1 MSTMMKKREH
11 YKNACLFLGHNASA
25 VIWNNADDMF
35 AIEDEK
41 ESRSKGGEYVP
52 IHTILKLM
60 KYDID
65 ELNVINFLGEIDY
78 NHTIKALCGNDRE
91 IFEKFIKRVKLY
103 ELKINHHA
111 THAINGIIEAWE
123 HHKENS
129 LPKKYHILITDGTGD
144 DYESTTL
151 YTVIIDKN
159 KALADCI
166 KTLQRV
172 KRISAAD
179 LSCGI
184 LFARLVCNADTGFSP
199 LKDEYKSLGYE
210 TEITRLLDDNKLNKL
225 NRIIIK
231 LSDGFLSNKQ
241 CGLMSAIRSDIKS
254 FLPGVNDENFS
265 KKKAYYH
272 ERNKIQLEW
281 SSSRKPVTLLG
292 IKKSPS
298 EILLEKSEHQHFS
311 HGFSVKYMQEMAVKH
326 VRMPLW
332 LLRHLNGLSQYEIRV
347 ISSYIANKF
356 LETYLVKLIAN
367 EKAENLIV
375 GGGVHFNVKLN
386 NVLLNSIK
394 GDICCSPLAG
404 DIVHALTGAVI
415 LDNTLSHRSVNLLL
429 LKRDLSL
436 PYNGKYAKNIIYTDN
451 QADFIEN
458 TAHYVSKGYIVNTVK
473 NWGELGPRALMSN
486 STLCLPT
493 GELKQEINLLNG
505 RDDHMPMAPVLR
517 SENLPV
523 LFNIKEVNRITGS
536 LHGMIIALSY
546 NDNIPEEKYE
556 GVMHKMHD
564 GRTTGRP
571 LVVKSDV
578 DIEMLKKVEN
588 ETGYAALINTSF
600 NIHGY
605 STVQRMQHAYYDFD
619 YQCRKAE
626 KAGIRKPF
634 LIIGNF

>member
-1 MSTMMKKREH
+1 MNMTQKKREY

-60 KYDID
+60 RYDIN
-65 ELNVINFLGEIDY
+65 ELNIINFLGEIDY
-78 NHTIKALCGNDRE
+78 NHVIMALCGNDKMA
-91 IFEKFIKRVKLY
+91 FNKFIAKISLY
-103 ELKINHHA
+103 ELKVNHHS

-123 HHKENS
+123 HHKKNKE
-129 LPKKYHILITDGTGD
+129 PKMYHILITDGTGD
-144 DYESTTL
+144 DYEATSL
-151 YTVIIDKN
+151 YTVTIDKSKTLEN
-159 KALADCI
+159 CI
-166 KTLQRV
+166 KTLKRV

-210 TEITRLLDDNKLNKL
+210 TEITSLLDKKKINQLNG
-225 NRIIIK
+225 IISK
-231 LSDGFLSNKQ
+231 LSDRFLSNKK
-241 CGLMSAIRSDIKS
+241 CGLMSAIRNDIKS
-254 FLPGVNDENFS
+254 FLPGVYDTNFS
-265 KKKAYYH
+265 EKNVDHYERKKIKL
-272 ERNKIQLEW
+272 QW
-281 SSSRKPVTLLG
+281 SNFRYPITLLG

-298 EILLEKSEHQHFS
+298 EILSDKIAHQHFE
-311 HGFSVKYMQEMAVKH
+311 HGFSVKYMQEIAAKH
-326 VRMPLW
+326 VRMPSW
-332 LLRHLNGLSQYEIRV
+332 LLRHLNGLSKLEIRI

-356 LETYLVKLIAN
+356 LETYLIKLIN
-367 EKAENLIV
+367 TEKVENLIV

-386 NVLLNSIK
+386 NVLLNNIK

-415 LDNTLSHRSVNLLL
+415 LDKKLSKRSVDLLL
-429 LKRDLSL
+429 LKRNLSL
-436 PYNGKYAKNIIYTDN
+436 PYHGKYGKHVIHTDN
-451 QADFIEN
+451 EDDFIEK
-458 TAHYVSKGYIVNTVK
+458 AAYYISKGYIVNTVK
-473 NWGELGPRALMSN
+473 NWGELGPRALLSN

-493 GELKQEINLLNG
+493 AELKQEINLLNG

-517 SENLPV
+517 AENLSV
-523 LFNIKEVNRITGS
+523 LFNIKEINRVVGS

-546 NDNIPEEKYE
+546 NDNISEEKYA
-556 GVMHKMHD
+556 GIMHRMHD
-564 GRTTGRP
+564 GKITGRP
-571 LVVKSDV
+571 LIAKSKVDV
-578 DIEMLKKVEN
+578 EMLQKIEN
-588 ETGYAALINTSF
+588 KTGYIALINTSF

-605 STVQRMQHAYYDFD
+605 STVQQMQHAYHDFD
-619 YQCRKAE
+619 YQCRIAE
-626 KAGIRKPF
+626 KSGLRHPL